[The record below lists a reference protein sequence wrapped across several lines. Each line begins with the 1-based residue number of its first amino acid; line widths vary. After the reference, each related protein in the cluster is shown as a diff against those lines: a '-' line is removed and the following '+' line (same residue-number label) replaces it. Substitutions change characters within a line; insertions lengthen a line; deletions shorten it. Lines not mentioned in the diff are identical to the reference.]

1 MTVSIDLP
9 RLIGTRD
16 AAIRLLEQQDI
27 PLILTDERV
36 CIDARDLSTA
46 TSSFT
51 DELLDQLARRHAH
64 EIVIVRAPSE
74 FKQQVTDSISAH
86 NWTNVSIKSLAT
98 H

>member
-16 AAIRLLEQQDI
+16 AARRLLAELNVPDV
-27 PLILTDERV
+27 LRSERV

-46 TSSFT
+46 TTSFT
-51 DELLDQLARRHAH
+51 DELLEQLSQREAL
-64 EIVIVRAPSE
+64 EIVVVRAPVE
-74 FKQQVTDSISAH
+74 FREQVAASVRVH
-86 NWTNVSIKSLAT
+86 EWTNVRFDSLVD

>member
-16 AAIRLLEQQDI
+16 AARRLLAELNVPDVLRSQ
-27 PLILTDERV
+27 RV

-51 DELLDQLARRHAH
+51 DELLEQLTQREAL
-64 EIVIVRAPSE
+64 EIVVVRAPTE
-74 FKQQVTDSISAH
+74 FREQVEASVKTHD
-86 NWTNVSIKSLAT
+86 WTNVKFNSLVD